1 MPLLLLVVFGYA
13 ASFDVTEIPTVLA
26 GPGAEAEIDE
36 LPELFQVTESHE
48 SWTRS
53 HAVDQLRDG
62 EAVVAIV
69 AGPHGSAILIDGTEL
84 FSARAAMTALSQ
96 NSGVAQNPG
105 APEPEILFNED
116 LDTSAI
122 MVPAIAGMILI
133 FVGTMIT
140 SLGVVRERQSGTL
153 EQLAVMPF
161 RPRDVFVGKVAPYF
175 VVAAIDLVVIVG
187 VGAWLFDVPF
197 NGSAWL
203 LGLGA
208 LLFLFVTLG
217 LGVLISSV
225 SENQGQAIQL
235 ALMSLLPQV
244 LLSGMIFPISSM
256 AASIRWISYLLPL
269 TYFTQISRGVMVRGE
284 GIDGLWFPLTMLAV
298 LGLAIFSFAIVR
310 FRHDLTPA
318 KVKRSRRP
326 SSVSGAGSA
335 GPQEGRGAGSAGPQ
349 EGHGAGSAGPQEGHG
364 AGSAGPQ
371 EGHGAGPAGPH
382 ESASVR

>member
-1 MPLLLLVVFGYA
+1 MWALVLKEFRQVRRDHRTLAMMVVMPLLLLVVFGYA

-26 GPGAEAEIDE
+26 GPGAPAAEE
-36 LPELFQVTESHE
+36 RLPELFEVTETQE
-48 SWTRS
+48 AWDRAD
-53 HAVDQLRDG
+53 AVAHLRDG
-62 EAVVAIV
+62 DATVAVVA
-69 AGPHGSAILIDGTEL
+69 GSGGSEILIDGTEL
-84 FSARAAMTALSQ
+84 FSARSALTALSQ
-96 NSGVAQNPG
+96 MPADQRNPG
-105 APEPEILFNED
+105 SLRPEILFNED

-175 VVAAIDLVVIVG
+175 VVAAVDLVVIIG
-187 VGAWLFDVPF
+187 VGTWLFDVPF
-197 NGSAWL
+197 VGSAWV

-235 ALMSLLPQV
+235 AIMSLLPQV
-244 LLSGMIFPISSM
+244 LLTGMIFPLASM

-284 GIDGLWFPLTMLAV
+284 GIEGLWFPLAMLAV
-298 LGLAIFSFAIVR
+298 LGLVIFSFAIVR

-318 KVKRSRRP
+318 RVKKSRRP
-326 SSVSGAGSA
+326 EPTSSLARPAGSA
-335 GPQEGRGAGSAGPQ
+335 GPQQKTEGAR
-349 EGHGAGSAGPQEGHG
+349 
-364 AGSAGPQ
+364 
-371 EGHGAGPAGPH
+371 
-382 ESASVR
+382 

>member
-1 MPLLLLVVFGYA
+1 MWALVLKEFRQVRRDHRTLAMMIVMPLLLLVVFGYA

-26 GPGAEAEIDE
+26 GPGAEAGESQ
-36 LPELFQVTESHE
+36 LPELFQVTEANAG
-48 SWTRS
+48 WDRS
-53 HAVDQLRDG
+53 DAVDELRNGD
-62 EAVVAIV
+62 ATVAMV
-69 AGPHGSAILIDGTEL
+69 FGPGGSAILIDGTEL
-84 FSARAAMTALSQ
+84 FSARSALTALSQ
-96 NSGVAQNPG
+96 IPGGAGNLG

-197 NGSAWL
+197 TGSPWL

-284 GIDGLWFPLTMLAV
+284 GIVGLWFPLTMLAV

-326 SSVSGAGSA
+326 EAMSVAEQGA
-335 GPQEGRGAGSAGPQ
+335 R
-349 EGHGAGSAGPQEGHG
+349 
-364 AGSAGPQ
+364 
-371 EGHGAGPAGPH
+371 
-382 ESASVR
+382 

>member
-1 MPLLLLVVFGYA
+1 MWALVLKEFRQVRRDHRTLAMMIVMPLLLLVVFGYA
-13 ASFDVTEIPTVLA
+13 ASFDVTEIPTVIA
-26 GPGAEAEIDE
+26 GPEAKSSESQ
-36 LPELFQVTESHE
+36 LPELFEVTESN
-48 SWTRS
+48 SGWDRS
-53 HAVDQLRDG
+53 DAVEHLRNGD
-62 EAVVAIV
+62 AVVAFV
-69 AGPHGSAILIDGTEL
+69 SGPGGSAVLIDGTEL
-84 FSARAAMTALSQ
+84 FSARSAMTTLSQ
-96 NSGVAQNPG
+96 IPERGPVPP
-105 APEPEILFNED
+105 PEPEILFNEG

-197 NGSAWL
+197 TGSPWL

-235 ALMSLLPQV
+235 ALISLLPQV

-256 AASIRWISYLLPL
+256 AASVRWISYLLPL
-269 TYFTQISRGVMVRGE
+269 TYFTQIARGVMVRGE

-318 KVKRSRRP
+318 KVKPSRRP
-326 SSVSGAGSA
+326 EAMSVVEQGA
-335 GPQEGRGAGSAGPQ
+335 R
-349 EGHGAGSAGPQEGHG
+349 
-364 AGSAGPQ
+364 
-371 EGHGAGPAGPH
+371 
-382 ESASVR
+382 

>member
-1 MPLLLLVVFGYA
+1 MWALVLKEFRQVRRDHRTLAMMIVMPLLLLVVFGYA
-13 ASFDVTEIPTVLA
+13 ASFDVDEIPTVVVGERA
-26 GPGAEAEIDE
+26 SAAEGE

-48 SWTRS
+48 GWDRS
-53 HAVDQLRDG
+53 DAVDHLRNGD
-62 EAVVAIV
+62 AVVAV
-69 AGPHGSAILIDGTEL
+69 VTSGQEPRVLVDGTEL
-84 FSARAAMTALSQ
+84 FSARSALTALSQ
-96 NSGVAQNPG
+96 NPSV
-105 APEPEILFNED
+105 PEPEILFNED

-161 RPRDVFVGKVAPYF
+161 KPRDVFVGKVAPYF
-175 VVAAIDLVVIVG
+175 LVAAIDLVVIIG

-197 NGSAWL
+197 EGAAWL

-235 ALMSLLPQV
+235 AIMSLLPQV
-244 LLSGMIFPISSM
+244 LLSGMIFPIASM
-256 AASIRWISYLLPL
+256 DASIRWISYLLPL

-284 GIDGLWFPLTMLAV
+284 DIAGLWFPLTMLAV
-298 LGLAIFSFAIVR
+298 LGLVIFSFAIVR
-310 FRHDLTPA
+310 FRHDLMPA
-318 KVKRSRRP
+318 KVRRSRRP
-326 SSVSGAGSA
+326 SAVNVA
-335 GPQEGRGAGSAGPQ
+335 RGAGSAGPQ
-349 EGHGAGSAGPQEGHG
+349 PEEGA
-364 AGSAGPQ
+364 
-371 EGHGAGPAGPH
+371 
-382 ESASVR
+382 R

>member
-1 MPLLLLVVFGYA
+1 MWALVLKEFRQVRRDHRTLAMMIVMPLVLLVVFGYA
-13 ASFDVTEIPTVLA
+13 ASFDVDEIPTLVV
-26 GPGAEAEIDE
+26 GEGAAAARER

-48 SWTRS
+48 DWDRS
-53 HAVDQLRDG
+53 DAVDTLRNGDAAM
-62 EAVVAIV
+62 AVVA
-69 AGPHGSAILIDGTEL
+69 AGEEPQVLLDGTEL
-84 FSARAAMTALSQ
+84 FSARAALTALSQ
-96 NSGVAQNPG
+96 NPN

-122 MVPAIAGMILI
+122 MVPAIAGMILL

-161 RPRDVFVGKVAPYF
+161 RPRDVFVGKIAPYF
-175 VVAAIDLVVIVG
+175 LVAAIDLVVVIG

-197 NGSAWL
+197 EGAAWL

-235 ALMSLLPQV
+235 ALMSLLPQI
-244 LLSGMIFPISSM
+244 LLSGMIFPIASI

-298 LGLAIFSFAIVR
+298 LGLVIFSFAIIR
-310 FRHDLTPA
+310 FRHDLIPA
-318 KVKRSRRP
+318 KVKRPRRP
-326 SSVSGAGSA
+326 RAMTTAEEGAG
-335 GPQEGRGAGSAGPQ
+335 
-349 EGHGAGSAGPQEGHG
+349 
-364 AGSAGPQ
+364 
-371 EGHGAGPAGPH
+371 
-382 ESASVR
+382 

>member
-1 MPLLLLVVFGYA
+1 MWALVLKEFRQVRRDHRTLAMMIVMPMLLLVVFGYA

-26 GPGAEAEIDE
+26 GPGARSSESQ
-36 LPELFQVTESHE
+36 LPELFEVTEANAG
-48 SWTRS
+48 WDRS
-53 HAVDQLRDG
+53 DAVEQLRNGDA
-62 EAVVAIV
+62 AVAFVSEQG
-69 AGPHGSAILIDGTEL
+69 GPAILIDGTEL

-96 NSGVAQNPG
+96 IPDRGPAP
-105 APEPEILFNED
+105 APEPEILFNDD

-161 RPRDVFVGKVAPYF
+161 KPRDVFVGKVAPYF

-197 NGSAWL
+197 IGSPWL
-203 LGLGA
+203 LALGA

-269 TYFTQISRGVMVRGE
+269 TYFTEISRGVMVRGE
-284 GIDGLWFPLTMLAV
+284 GIDGLWFPLSMLAV
-298 LGLAIFSFAIVR
+298 LGLVIFSFAIVR

-326 SSVSGAGSA
+326 SANVA
-335 GPQEGRGAGSAGPQ
+335 
-349 EGHGAGSAGPQEGHG
+349 H
-364 AGSAGPQ
+364 
-371 EGHGAGPAGPH
+371 PAGQH
-382 ESASVR
+382 EKAEAR

>member
-1 MPLLLLVVFGYA
+1 MWALVLKEFRQVGRDHRTLAMMIVMPLILLVVFGYA
-13 ASFDVTEIPTVLA
+13 ASFDVDEIPTVLA
-26 GPGAEAEIDE
+26 GPGASAAQEQ
-36 LPELFQVTESHE
+36 LPELFQVTEARV
-48 SWTRS
+48 SWDRS
-53 HAVDQLRDG
+53 DAVEVLRNGD
-62 EAVVAIV
+62 AVVAM
-69 AGPHGSAILIDGTEL
+69 GSGDGESYILIDGTEL
-84 FSARAAMTALSQ
+84 FSARAAISALSQ
-96 NSGVAQNPG
+96 TPGLPQNPG

-122 MVPAIAGMILI
+122 MVPAIAGMILL

-161 RPRDVFVGKVAPYF
+161 KPRDVFVGKIAPYF
-175 VVAAIDLVVIVG
+175 LVAAIDLVVVIG

-197 NGSAWL
+197 EGAAWL

-235 ALMSLLPQV
+235 ALMSLLPQI
-244 LLSGMIFPISSM
+244 LLSGMIFPTAAIV
-256 AASIRWISYLLPL
+256 ASIRWISYLLPL

-298 LGLAIFSFAIVR
+298 LGLVIFSFAIIR
-310 FRHDLTPA
+310 FRHDLIPA
-318 KVKRSRRP
+318 KVKRPRRSRAMKP
-326 SSVSGAGSA
+326 AEEGA
-335 GPQEGRGAGSAGPQ
+335 R
-349 EGHGAGSAGPQEGHG
+349 
-364 AGSAGPQ
+364 
-371 EGHGAGPAGPH
+371 
-382 ESASVR
+382 

>member
-1 MPLLLLVVFGYA
+1 MWALVLKEFRQVRRDHRTLAMMIVMPLLLLVVFGYA
-13 ASFDVTEIPTVLA
+13 ASFDVDEIPTVVA
-26 GPGAEAEIDE
+26 GPGDTSEQ
-36 LPELFQVTESHE
+36 LPELFHVTESNQ
-48 SWTRS
+48 SWDRS
-53 HAVDQLRDG
+53 DAVEQLRNGDA
-62 EAVVAIV
+62 AVALVS
-69 AGPHGSAILIDGTEL
+69 GPGGSAILIDGTEL
-84 FSARAAMTALSQ
+84 FSARSALTALSQ
-96 NSGVAQNPG
+96 IRGVQENPG

-175 VVAAIDLVVIVG
+175 LVAAIDLVVIIG

-197 NGSAWL
+197 EGAAWL

-244 LLSGMIFPISSM
+244 LLSGMIFPVASM

-284 GIDGLWFPLTMLAV
+284 GIAGLWFPLTMLAV
-298 LGLAIFSFAIVR
+298 LGLVIFSFAIVR

-326 SSVSGAGSA
+326 RAVA
-335 GPQEGRGAGSAGPQ
+335 RGAGSAGPQ
-349 EGHGAGSAGPQEGHG
+349 AEEGA
-364 AGSAGPQ
+364 
-371 EGHGAGPAGPH
+371 
-382 ESASVR
+382 R